1 MALRR
6 QEDVKALDLSRRAID
21 IPNQG
26 SKSRQCSFSD
36 RLLGVLE
43 KAVGMPYTL
52 CRHKHDGRMTVHIPS
67 FSRSLLRLALCARRV
82 QTGRHL

>member
-1 MALRR
+1 MPIMA
-6 QEDVKALDLSRRAID
+6 VKVKHIWSCQKRSLDYA
-21 IPNQG
+21 
-26 SKSRQCSFSD
+26 
-36 RLLGVLE
+36 LGVLE

-67 FSRSLLRLALCARRV
+67 FSRYLLRLALWARRV